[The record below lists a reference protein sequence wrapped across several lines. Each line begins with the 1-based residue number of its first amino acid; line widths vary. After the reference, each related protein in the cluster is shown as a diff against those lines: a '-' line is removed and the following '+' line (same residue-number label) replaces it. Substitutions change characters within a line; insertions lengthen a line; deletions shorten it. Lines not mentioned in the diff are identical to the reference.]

1 MKRINYT
8 EESKMYG
15 AQLERLKR
23 DSRELEYFVKR
34 LEKKGNTTKAFDLQ
48 RKKEYLNSRIEELEE
63 YFYSTVH

>member
-1 MKRINYT
+1 
-8 EESKMYG
+8 MYG
-15 AQLERLKR
+15 AQLERLRR

-63 YFYSTVH
+63 YLCTTVH

>member
-1 MKRINYT
+1 
-8 EESKMYG
+8 MYG

-48 RKKEYLNSRIEELEE
+48 RKKEYLNSRIEELED
-63 YFYSTVH
+63 YFCSAMH